1 MISNKCVSGDSKTV
15 FESSRTKRAPEQSET
30 VRPFLNGGSHIL
42 IMSNIMSKIG
52 RNDKKGDP
60 LRYLSNNKINKLAE
74 KGDLVGLKY
83 IYDNDTVDEYDKSLL
98 YTNVLFGIAC
108 DNKHYHIMRYLVTKY
123 KFSNKLRGYTES
135 SNLSIGDVLG
145 CNLFNHYCRER
156 QIDIIIE
163 IIKITIKIK
172 QPIDFEIN
180 ELIIINNRNNWVHII
195 DQLSTSKNTH
205 NKIIS
210 YVESCGVGLIHE
222 KLII

>member
-1 MISNKCVSGDSKTV
+1 
-15 FESSRTKRAPEQSET
+15 
-30 VRPFLNGGSHIL
+30 
-42 IMSNIMSKIG
+42 MSNIMSKIG

-145 CNLFNHYCRER
+145 CNLFNHYCREH

-163 IIKITIKIK
+163 IIKITIMIK
-172 QPIDFEIN
+172 RPIDFNSRETV
-180 ELIIINNRNNWVHII
+180 IINRGTYFQSIMF
-195 DQLSTSKNTH
+195 QLFKRTETH
-205 NKIIS
+205 MKIIS
-210 YVESCGVGLIHE
+210 YLESCGAKPINK
-222 KLII
+222 KLIV